1 VLADDHQVVREGL
14 RRVLEAEPDF
24 AVVGEVADGLAVVPL
39 VERLRPRVLVTDLM
53 MPGLGGLEVT
63 RQVHKH
69 APDTQ
74 VVVLS
79 MHTADQYVLEALESG
94 AMAFVP
100 KDAPGAELVR
110 AVREAAA
117 GRRYLS
123 PPLADTVIEAFLE
136 GKERPTDAYE
146 SLTEREREVL
156 HLCAEGL
163 TSKDIAKRLGLSPR
177 TAESHR
183 ANFMRK
189 LGLRTQTDLIRFA
202 LKRGIL
208 RHNSQ

>member
-1 VLADDHQVVREGL
+1 VREGL
-14 RRVLEAEPDF
+14 RRVLDAEPDF

-39 VERLRPRVLVTDLM
+39 VERLHPRVLVTDLT

-63 RQVHKH
+63 RQVRKH
-69 APDTQ
+69 APDTK

-79 MHTADQYVLEALESG
+79 MHTAEQYVLEALESG
-94 AMAFVP
+94 AMGFVP
-100 KDAPGAELVR
+100 KNAPGTELVR
-110 AVREAAA
+110 AVHEAAA

-136 GKERPTDAYE
+136 GKPHPTDAYE
-146 SLTEREREVL
+146 SLTERERQVL
-156 HLCAEGL
+156 HLCAQGL
-163 TSKDIAKRLGLSPR
+163 TSKDIAQRLGLSPR

-183 ANFMRK
+183 ANLMHK

-202 LKRGIL
+202 LQRGIL
-208 RHNSQ
+208 PHDST